1 MVDPRSFT
9 VTEDDDGIR
18 LDRWFK
24 RHSPDVSFNMVS
36 RWARTGALR
45 VNGKCATPGD
55 RIEAGQ
61 TIQFPPADATPA
73 RTTRPERQRDP
84 LTAEEEELVREMVVY
99 EDPTA
104 FVLNKPPGLA
114 TQGGTKT
121 HQHLDRLLDGLE
133 DDAGNRPKLV
143 HRLDKDTSG
152 ALLVAK
158 TARSA
163 GHFAKSFSSR
173 TARKVYWALIVGVPS
188 LDEGLIDAPLAKQ
201 PGTGGEKMHIDEEN
215 GSPARTRWRVIDR
228 AGNRAA
234 WVELQPLTGRTHQL
248 RAHMAAIGHPIVGDA
263 KYGGPE
269 AFLTGGISRKMH
281 LHARRI
287 RIDGPNGVIDVTAD
301 LPPHIAETLGTLG
314 FELMHGENMP
324 LDAPKA
330 SHTPEAKQRKT
341 AAIARDRRRN
351 RRGERRSRSQPARK
365 R

>member
-1 MVDPRSFT
+1 MADPRSFT

-45 VNGKCATPGD
+45 VNGKRATPGD

-61 TIQFPPADATPA
+61 TIQFPPADASPA
-73 RTTRPERQRDP
+73 RTGRPERQRDP
-84 LTAEEEELVREMVVY
+84 LTAEEEELVREMVIY

-263 KYGGPE
+263 KYGGSE

-287 RIDGPNGVIDVTAD
+287 RIDGLNGVIDVTAD

-324 LDAPKA
+324 LDTPKA